1 MIGTVTLY
9 FVSAIVTVTALFF
22 TLQRVMPLRVIL
34 GYAAVLDVVFSSLML
49 YVFAGTF
56 TGLFSATLAGLFL
69 AIALTVGRAVFGYQ
83 TLKLVNTKAGR
94 IWILVEHPGKVVC
107 GLDWLVRTI
116 KDRAHAV
123 SGKGTA

>member
-1 MIGTVTLY
+1 MIGTVALY
-9 FVSAIVTVTALFF
+9 FVSAFVTVTALFF
-22 TLQRVMPLRVIL
+22 TLQRVMPLRVVL
-34 GYAAVLDVVFSSLML
+34 GYAAVIDVVFSSVML

-69 AIALTVGRAVFGYQ
+69 AITLTAGRAIFGYQ

-107 GLDWLVRTI
+107 GLDWLARFV
-116 KDRAHAV
+116 KEQAHARN
-123 SGKGTA
+123 SATQ